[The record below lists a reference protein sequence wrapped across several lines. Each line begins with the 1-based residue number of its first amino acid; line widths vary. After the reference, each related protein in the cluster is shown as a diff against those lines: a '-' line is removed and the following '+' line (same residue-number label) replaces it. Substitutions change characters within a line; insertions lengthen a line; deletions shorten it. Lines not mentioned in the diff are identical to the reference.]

1 MEELFVINLNM
12 KDFSKTMKKMDLA
25 FFLFL
30 MVKNILVIGK
40 MMKKII
46 MVYVNTIIEL
56 NIKPVRNWKNM
67 KDLEYWLLTMVIDL

>member
-1 MEELFVINLNM
+1 MRIKEKVMEELFVINLNM

-56 NIKPVRNWKNM
+56 NIKPVRN
-67 KDLEYWLLTMVIDL
+67 